1 MQTTDSRLNVLL
13 SILLFLPLLAFSFQT
28 GGTPSQDSLAVKKPE
43 PISVDRLVAEMEDLR
58 SLINLNSKKI
68 IPSARLQRIDS
79 LYPIYKELISN
90 EETKAREFMV
100 SNPNQ
105 QKINYLIK
113 RWEEYQVQLTGWE
126 TEITSYVERNLR
138 LLEVFQSESEVWNL
152 TYERAVENQVPTELL
167 SNVSSATDNLNTIEK
182 QIKDY
187 NFGFLRLQTRI
198 NRLRQTVVEIVQA
211 LYDKRGSETYDLLY
225 HRHPPIW
232 QVTPKAEP
240 AGQETG
246 IGQESL
252 ADNGMRISELFQT
265 YREKL
270 YLLLIFGLVLGFF
283 IRYLKRQLVR
293 TIGQEAAGK
302 TTAESYLLFRSPA
315 LVIAFILIFTGM
327 LQLLGGARFLEDIL
341 ILTLL
346 FLSILLIN
354 YQIPGRF
361 KGLIYSSILFFALDS
376 VKTYLWFESLHYR
389 IYMLTEALILAGV
402 VFYFTRPYLKTRE
415 QMISSIGRFMIRL
428 VPLAY
433 LLSAVSIISNI
444 LGYSNLSDLALKI
457 STKSGISAI
466 IAYAIFLVFQSV
478 IVSWLEQRFLNSA
491 NPDLSQMEFLKKR
504 IILFLRYGV
513 LFFFLLGFLNVI
525 DELRNMMEFL
535 SSLLTEPFVVGNLKF
550 TLGSIFMFVLIL
562 LLSYVVSRL
571 VAFLIGDQYGLLPF
585 FKLPKGIPAA
595 ISLVLRYS
603 IMVFGVVIAL
613 SYLNVD
619 LSEFNLMAGALG
631 LGIGFG
637 LQTVIANFVSG
648 LILVFERPILPG
660 DTIEVNNL
668 MGKVSKIGVRASS
681 ISTYDGA
688 EVVVPNMNLVSND
701 LINWTLSDSI
711 KRVEIL
717 VGTTYDA
724 DPNQVLAILKEC
736 ATGFDYVIKE
746 REPVALFTAFGESS
760 LDFRLLFWVPF
771 EIGLMAKSDVSV
783 SIYNAFREAGIE
795 IPFPQRDVHIKNL
808 PPGTVPP
815 KDGTT

>member
-1 MQTTDSRLNVLL
+1 MQTTDRRLNVLL
-13 SILLFLPLLAFSFQT
+13 SILLFLPLLAFSFQA
-28 GGTPSQDSLAVKKPE
+28 GGKPSQDTLGVKKPE

-79 LYPIYKELISN
+79 LYPIYKGLISN
-90 EETKAREFMV
+90 GETQAREFMA

-113 RWEEYQVQLTGWE
+113 RWEEYQVQLSGWE

-138 LLEVFQSESEVWNL
+138 LLEIFQSESEVWNL

-167 SNVSSATDNLNTIEK
+167 SNVSSAIANLNTIEK

-187 NFGFLRLQTRI
+187 NFSYLRLQTRI

-211 LYDKRGSETYDLLY
+211 LYDKRGSETYDLMY

-232 QVTPKAEP
+232 QLTSGEEP
-240 AGQETG
+240 AGQESVV
-246 IGQESL
+246 GQESL
-252 ADNGMRISELFQT
+252 TDSEMRIAELFQT
-265 YREKL
+265 QRDRL
-270 YLLLIFGLVLGFF
+270 YFLLIFGLGLGLF
-283 IRYLKRQLVR
+283 IRYLKRQLVK
-293 TIGQEAAGK
+293 TIGPEAASQK
-302 TTAESYLLFRSPA
+302 SAESYLLFRSPA
-315 LVIAFILIFTGM
+315 LVIAFILVFTGM

-346 FLSILLIN
+346 ILSILLIN

-361 KGLIYSSILFFALDS
+361 RGLIYSSIFFIAFDS
-376 VKTYLWFESLHYR
+376 VKTYIWFESLHYR
-389 IYMLTEALILAGV
+389 MYMILEALIMAGV
-402 VFYFTRPYLKTRE
+402 LFYFTRPYLKTRE
-415 QMISSIGRFMIRL
+415 QLTSSIGRVMIRL

-433 LLSAVSIISNI
+433 LLCAISVISNI
-444 LGYSNLSDLALKI
+444 LGYTNLSDLALKV

-466 IAYAIFLVFQSV
+466 IAYAIFLVFQTV

-504 IILFLRYGV
+504 IIQFLRYGV

-525 DELRNMMEFL
+525 DELRNVMEFL
-535 SSLLTEPFVVGNLKF
+535 SSLMNEPYVVGNLTF
-550 TLGSIFMFVLIL
+550 TLGSIFMFLLIL
-562 LLSYVVSRL
+562 ILSYGISRL
-571 VAFLIGDQYGLLPF
+571 LAFLISEQYGLMYY
-585 FKLPKGIPAA
+585 FKFPKGIPAA

-603 IMVFGVVIAL
+603 VLIFGVILAL

-648 LILVFERPILPG
+648 LILIFERPILPG

-668 MGKVSKIGVRASS
+668 LGRVSKIGVRASS

-688 EVVVPNMNLVSND
+688 EVVVPNMNLISND

-711 KRVEIL
+711 KRIEVL
-717 VGTTYDA
+717 VGTTYEA
-724 DPNQVLAILKEC
+724 DPNQVLDILKEC
-736 ATGFDYVIKE
+736 ASQFDYVIKE
-746 REPVALFTAFGESS
+746 REPVALFTGFGDSS
-760 LDFRLLFWVPF
+760 LDFRLLFWVPY
-771 EIGLMAKSDVSV
+771 EIGLKAKSDVSIAV
-783 SIYNAFREAGIE
+783 YNKFKEAGIE
-795 IPFPQRDVHIKNL
+795 IPYPQRDVHIKNL
-808 PPGTVPP
+808 PSGNPP
-815 KDGTT
+815 AQGDPA